1 MALRQTSGP
10 FPKSTI
16 SKPHCWQQ
24 CSIWADPNCFLKAD
38 QREPSQS
45 ATLHST
51 ASHRTADQFQQEN
64 PGPGAQKQAALSQ
77 FTLTFTKRAMSLARK
92 SMGLQCQ
99 RAAAMPPWKQKI
111 QNKEKLHL
119 CMQKQS
125 RQGWQSPV
133 STLQEASQTPRL
145 ARQAPEA
152 SMFWSGS
159 RHSSY
164 SSSCWPAARADLAP
178 RRWLGCHRAHTRRQ
192 TAWSGPPR
200 ACLEER

>member
-1 MALRQTSGP
+1 MRGIHVIHWAFIQSRRRQQEHAQVDDKGVALRQTSGP
-10 FPKSTI
+10 FQKKTI

-24 CSIWADPNCFLKAD
+24 CTHGQIQTAFRK
-38 QREPSQS
+38 QTS
-45 ATLHST
+45 ASRRSLQHCT
-51 ASHRTADQFQQEN
+51 AQHRTADQFQQEN
-64 PGPGAQKQAALSQ
+64 PGPGAQQQAALSQ
-77 FTLTFTKRAMSLARK
+77 FTLTFTKRVMSLARK

-99 RAAAMPPWKQKI
+99 RAAAIPPWKQTI

-152 SMFWSGS
+152 SMF
-159 RHSSY
+159 
-164 SSSCWPAARADLAP
+164 
-178 RRWLGCHRAHTRRQ
+178 
-192 TAWSGPPR
+192 
-200 ACLEER
+200 